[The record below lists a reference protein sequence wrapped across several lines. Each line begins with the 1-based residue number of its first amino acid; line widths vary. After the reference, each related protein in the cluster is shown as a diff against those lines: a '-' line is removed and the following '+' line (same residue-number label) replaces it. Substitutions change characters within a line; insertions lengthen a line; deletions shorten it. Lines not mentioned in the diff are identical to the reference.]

1 MKGTNL
7 INLVC
12 SPKNTL
18 SECDSSVYPVSVIVV
33 KFLDGSSIDAVLCPG
48 STCNATVVS
57 RRNKR
62 FTTVVETLTT
72 VALLVEP
79 DFYDDCVAQL

>member
-1 MKGTNL
+1 MRHQHRCQPN
-7 INLVC
+7 NH
-12 SPKNTL
+12 
-18 SECDSSVYPVSVIVV
+18 Y
-33 KFLDGSSIDAVLCPG
+33 FLCPG

-57 RRNKR
+57 RRYRR

-79 DFYDDCVAQL
+79 DFYDGCVAQL

>member
-1 MKGTNL
+1 ML
-7 INLVC
+7 YWVLFF
-12 SPKNTL
+12 L
-18 SECDSSVYPVSVIVV
+18 SENSPLIS
-33 KFLDGSSIDAVLCPG
+33 KLCPG

-57 RRNKR
+57 RRYKR

-79 DFYDDCVAQL
+79 DFYDGYNIAQL